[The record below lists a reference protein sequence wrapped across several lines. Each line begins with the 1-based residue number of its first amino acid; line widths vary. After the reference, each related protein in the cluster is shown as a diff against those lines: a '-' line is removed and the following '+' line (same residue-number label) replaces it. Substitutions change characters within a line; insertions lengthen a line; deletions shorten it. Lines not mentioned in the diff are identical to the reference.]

1 MVPARSLAAVWPY
14 DPEAY
19 GLHRLDKAA
28 RKHEENYLG
37 CSARKQGA
45 RKQGLGLDASRHGLD
60 LVARRQGLCLD
71 ARRQSLCLDARKQS
85 LRLDA
90 RRQSLEW
97 GIAVERHAELALGTP
112 EHLSS
117 CARMPHARLR
127 RAGAPLCG
135 RV

>member
-37 CSARKQGA
+37 WSA
-45 RKQGLGLDASRHGLD
+45 RKQGLGLDASRHDLD
-60 LVARRQGLCLD
+60 VVARRQGLCLD

-85 LRLDA
+85 LSLDA

-97 GIAVERHAELALGTP
+97 GIAVERHEELALGTP

-117 CARMPHARLR
+117 CARMPYARLR